1 MKKIKLGKKIQL
13 LEDFSASD
21 LSKPNQSVT
30 PAAKTK
36 PASITV
42 DKVVAQPTEAPEAP
56 IANVVSGE
64 EVRAEIIKDVDAIL
78 TNLEALSKSITEAVL
93 LEADEW
99 FGDEALF
106 ESVEVINEKE
116 EDSFLTKMF
125 AKFKSSKAYSTR
137 MGQYSGLKKKERG
150 AEVTKIELEGQFDA
164 KKDQLEAQIKDKIA
178 AKFKTQID
186 KVNQKD
192 ITPEAKKAIKEKIY
206 AKRDE
211 LEKASNKKIAEKIK
225 TKKEA
230 VTAKANQA
238 IKAAEAETK
247 KMIDDNPI
255 DDETYTNQWETYK
268 LSVDNNHE
276 VLLIDMKAEATM
288 DADDKDEDQIEKD
301 IKTAK
306 EQKEKQD
313 ARSKE
318 RAKILELKAKRIKE
332 KEAKEDAKLDDKQ
345 KAAKEKI
352 DKYIS
357 AQVSFEAGE
366 MKQEEFD
373 KVEKIS
379 ASTFKDREPSIS
391 DEDSKKLYDKL
402 VKDSKGKKEGGV
414 EGMTDA
420 ELDKKLETNKQKLED
435 AKKDDTNSP
444 FVIKKHEI
452 AVATGELRK
461 AQATEDPEK
470 IKQAQDKLDKLN
482 KESKEL
488 ADKEGLNSKKDES
501 VINEANDMSAKKL
514 SKYAGF
520 KEVEY
525 EGAVYSFTSKEL
537 GKMQFQAEPS
547 FKTIDGNL
555 RDDELNIEVDRS
567 MAKTAHAKVLGQIR
581 GYKNIIAFLK
591 GGGAEKYESG
601 SLKEIEK
608 YVRKFNFKSIS
619 ESKLHESLTIAQ
631 KFKALM

>member
-1 MKKIKLGKKIQL
+1 MKKIKLGKKIAL

-21 LSKPNQSVT
+21 LSKSSKPVT
-30 PAAKTK
+30 PAAKTQ
-36 PASITV
+36 PASIAV
-42 DKVVAQPTEAPEAP
+42 DKVISKPVENPETP
-56 IANVVSGE
+56 IANMVSGE

-78 TNLEALSKSITEAVL
+78 NNLDALSKQITEAAL
-93 LEADEW
+93 LEADVW
-99 FGDEALF
+99 FKDDSLLET
-106 ESVEVINEKE
+106 VEVINE
-116 EDSFLTKMF
+116 EDSFLAKIF
-125 AKFKSSKAYSTR
+125 AKFAATKAYSTR
-137 MGQYSGLKKKERG
+137 MGNYSALLKKERK
-150 AEVTKIELEGQFDA
+150 AEVTKIELGGQFDA
-164 KKDQLEAQIKDKIA
+164 KKVQVEAEMKDKIRD
-178 AKFKTQID
+178 KFKTQIN

-192 ITPEAKKAIKEKIY
+192 ITPEAKKAIKDKIY

-211 LEKASNKKIAEKIK
+211 LEKDTNKKIAEKIK
-225 TKKEA
+225 AKREAITTKA
-230 VTAKANQA
+230 GQA

-247 KMIDDNPI
+247 KMLDDNPI
-255 DDETYTNQWETYK
+255 DNEKLTNQWEEYK
-268 LSVDNNHE
+268 LSQDNDHE
-276 VLLIDMKAEATM
+276 IMLINLKAEANA

-306 EQKEKQD
+306 EQKKKQE
-313 ARSKE
+313 ARAAE
-318 RAKILELKAKRIKE
+318 RAKILELNAKKIKE
-332 KEAKEDAKLDDKQ
+332 KEAKEDASLDDKQ
-345 KAAKEKI
+345 KEAKEKI

-357 AQVSFEAGE
+357 AKVSFDAGE
-366 MKQEEFD
+366 IKQEEFD

-391 DEDSKKLYDKL
+391 DEDSEKLYDTL
-402 VKDSKGKKEGGV
+402 VKGSGEKKEDNN
-414 EGMTDA
+414 EETA
-420 ELDKKLETNKQKLED
+420 KLDKQIETNKQKLEA
-435 AKKDDTNSP
+435 AKKDDTNPPS
-444 FVIKKHEI
+444 VIKSFEK
-452 AVATGELRK
+452 AVAAGELRK
-461 AQATEDPEK
+461 AQASEDSEK
-470 IKQAQDKLDKLN
+470 IEQAQN
-482 KESKEL
+482 KVDELEKERKEL
-488 ADKEGLNSKKDES
+488 ADKEGSSSKKDES

-619 ESKLHESLTIAQ
+619 ESKLHESLTVAQ

>member
-21 LSKPNQSVT
+21 LSKPSQSVT

-56 IANVVSGE
+56 VANVVSGE

-78 TNLEALSKSITEAVL
+78 NNLDALSKQITEAVL
-93 LEADEW
+93 LEADVW
-99 FGDEALF
+99 FEDDALF
-106 ESVEVINEKE
+106 ESVEAINE

-125 AKFKSSKAYSTR
+125 AKFKASKAYSMR
-137 MGQYSGLKKKERG
+137 MGQYSGLKKKERA

-178 AKFKTQID
+178 AKIKTQIN
-186 KVNQKD
+186 KVNQKE
-192 ITPEAKKAIKEKIY
+192 ITPDAKKAIKDKIY

-211 LEKASNKKIAEKIK
+211 LEKDSNKKIAEKIK
-225 TKKEA
+225 AKKEA

-247 KMIDDNPI
+247 KMMDDNPI
-255 DDETYTNQWETYK
+255 DNEKYTNQWETYK
-268 LSVDNNHE
+268 LSVDNKHE
-276 VLLIDMKAEATM
+276 ILLIDMKAEATM
-288 DADDKDEDQIEKD
+288 DADDKDGDQIEKD

-306 EQKEKQD
+306 EQKKKQE
-313 ARSKE
+313 ARAAE
-318 RAKILELKAKRIKE
+318 RAKILELRAKKIKE
-332 KEAKEDAKLDDKQ
+332 KEAKEDASLDDKQ
-345 KAAKEKI
+345 KEAKEKI
-352 DKYIS
+352 AKYL
-357 AQVSFEAGE
+357 AAKAKFDAGE

-391 DEDSKKLYDKL
+391 DEDSKKIYDKL
-402 VKDSKGKKEGGV
+402 VKDSKGKKKETKT
-414 EGMTDA
+414 ETDPK
-420 ELDKKLETNKQKLED
+420 ELDAANKAVKD
-435 AKKDDTNSP
+435 AKAAYDEVKDGDD
-444 FVIKKHEI
+444 E
-452 AVATGELRK
+452 K
-461 AQATEDPEK
+461 A
-470 IKQAQDKLDKLN
+470 KLN
-482 KESKEL
+482 AEIKVLQTRQKRAKLKGDDDWEEVYQGFGDEIGKVMKKFRDLKES
-488 ADKEGLNSKKDES
+488 
-501 VINEANDMSAKKL
+501 VVNEANDMSVKKL

-520 KEVEY
+520 KEDEY
-525 EGAVYSFTSKEL
+525 ERVVYAFKSKEL

-547 FKTIDGNL
+547 FTTIDGNF
-555 RDDELNIEVDRS
+555 RDDELHIEVDRR
-567 MAKTAHAKVLGQIR
+567 MANIAHAKVLGQIR

-608 YVRKFNFKSIS
+608 YLKKFDFKSIS
-619 ESKLHESLTIAQ
+619 ESKLHESLTVAQ

>member
-42 DKVVAQPTEAPEAP
+42 DKVMAQPTEAPEAP

-78 TNLEALSKSITEAVL
+78 TNLEALSKSITEAIL

-99 FGDEALF
+99 FGDESLF
-106 ESVEVINEKE
+106 ESVEAINE

-125 AKFKSSKAYSTR
+125 AKFKAAKAYSTR
-137 MGQYSGLKKKERG
+137 MGQYSALKKKERG

-164 KKDQLEAQIKDKIA
+164 KKDELEAQIKDKLV

-192 ITPEAKKAIKEKIY
+192 ITPEAKKEIKDKIY

-211 LEKASNKKIAEKIK
+211 LFKASNKKIAEKIK

-255 DDETYTNQWETYK
+255 DNEKYTNQWETYK
-268 LSVDNNHE
+268 LSVDNSHE
-276 VLLIDMKAEATM
+276 ILLIDMKAEATM
-288 DADDKDEDQIEKD
+288 DADDKDEEQIEKD

-306 EQKEKQD
+306 EQKKKQD

-318 RAKILELKAKRIKE
+318 RAKILELQAKKIKE

-345 KAAKEKI
+345 KEAKEKI
-352 DKYIS
+352 DKYLA
-357 AQVSFEAGE
+357 AQAKFDAGE

-391 DEDSKKLYDKL
+391 DEDSKKLYDTY
-402 VKDSKGKKEGGV
+402 VKASKGKKE
-414 EGMTDA
+414 
-420 ELDKKLETNKQKLED
+420 D
-435 AKKDDTNSP
+435 AKPDQEKLDAANKAFSDAKAAYDEVKDGDDEKAKLQAE
-444 FVIKKHEI
+444 IK
-452 AVATGELRK
+452 V
-461 AQATEDPEK
+461 
-470 IKQAQDKLDKLN
+470 KQAQQQRAGIEGDGDLKQGLGDDIG
-482 KESKEL
+482 EL
-488 ADKEGLNSKKDES
+488 MKK
-501 VINEANDMSAKKL
+501 IQA
-514 SKYAGF
+514 
-520 KEVEY
+520 
-525 EGAVYSFTSKEL
+525 L
-537 GKMQFQAEPS
+537 G
-547 FKTIDGNL
+547 
-555 RDDELNIEVDRS
+555 
-567 MAKTAHAKVLGQIR
+567 
-581 GYKNIIAFLK
+581 
-591 GGGAEKYESG
+591 
-601 SLKEIEK
+601 
-608 YVRKFNFKSIS
+608 

>member
-1 MKKIKLGKKIQL
+1 M

-21 LSKPNQSVT
+21 LSKPSQSVT

-56 IANVVSGE
+56 VANVVSGE

-78 TNLEALSKSITEAVL
+78 NNLDALSKQITEAVL
-93 LEADEW
+93 LEADVW
-99 FGDEALF
+99 FEDDALF
-106 ESVEVINEKE
+106 ESVEAINE

-125 AKFKSSKAYSTR
+125 AKFKASKAYSMR
-137 MGQYSGLKKKERG
+137 MGQYSGLKKKERA

-178 AKFKTQID
+178 AKIKTQIN
-186 KVNQKD
+186 KVNQKE
-192 ITPEAKKAIKEKIY
+192 ITPDAKKAIKDKIY

-211 LEKASNKKIAEKIK
+211 LEKDSNKKIAEKIK
-225 TKKEA
+225 AKKEA

-255 DDETYTNQWETYK
+255 DNEKYTNQWETYK
-268 LSVDNNHE
+268 LSVDNKHE
-276 VLLIDMKAEATM
+276 ILLIDMKAEATM
-288 DADDKDEDQIEKD
+288 DADDKDGDQIEKD

-306 EQKEKQD
+306 EQKKKQE
-313 ARSKE
+313 ARAAE
-318 RAKILELKAKRIKE
+318 RAKILELRAKKIKE
-332 KEAKEDAKLDDKQ
+332 KEAKEDASLDDKQ
-345 KAAKEKI
+345 KEAKEKI
-352 DKYIS
+352 AKYL
-357 AQVSFEAGE
+357 AAKAKFDAGE

-391 DEDSKKLYDKL
+391 DEDSKKIYDKL
-402 VKDSKGKKEGGV
+402 VKDSKGKKKETKT
-414 EGMTDA
+414 ETDPK
-420 ELDKKLETNKQKLED
+420 ELDAANKAVKD
-435 AKKDDTNSP
+435 AKAAYDEVKDGDD
-444 FVIKKHEI
+444 E
-452 AVATGELRK
+452 K
-461 AQATEDPEK
+461 A
-470 IKQAQDKLDKLN
+470 KLN
-482 KESKEL
+482 AEIKVLQTRQKRAKLKGDDDWEEVYQGFGDEIGKVMKKFRDLKES
-488 ADKEGLNSKKDES
+488 
-501 VINEANDMSAKKL
+501 VVNEANDMSVKKL
-514 SKYAGF
+514 SKYTGF
-520 KEVEY
+520 KEDEY
-525 EGAVYSFTSKEL
+525 ERVVYAFKSKEL

-547 FKTIDGNL
+547 FTTIDGNF
-555 RDDELNIEVDRS
+555 RDDELHIEVDRR
-567 MAKTAHAKVLGQIR
+567 MANIAHAKVLGQIR

-608 YVRKFNFKSIS
+608 YLKKFDFKSIS
-619 ESKLHESLTIAQ
+619 ESKLHESLTVAQ

>member
-21 LSKPNQSVT
+21 LSKPSQSVT

-36 PASITV
+36 IASITV
-42 DKVVAQPTEAPEAP
+42 DKVVAQPTEAPKAP
-56 IANVVSGE
+56 VANVVSGE

-78 TNLEALSKSITEAVL
+78 NNLDALSKQITEAVL

-99 FGDEALF
+99 FEDGALF
-106 ESVEVINEKE
+106 ESTEAINE

-125 AKFKSSKAYSTR
+125 AKFKATKAYSTR
-137 MGQYSGLKKKERG
+137 MGQYSALKKKERG

-178 AKFKTQID
+178 AKIKTQID

-192 ITPEAKKAIKEKIY
+192 ITPEAKKEIKDKIY

-211 LEKASNKKIAEKIK
+211 LLKGSNKKIAEKIK

-230 VTAKANQA
+230 VTAKAKQA
-238 IKAAEAETK
+238 ITAAEAETK

-255 DDETYTNQWETYK
+255 DNEKYTNLWDTYK
-268 LSVDNNHE
+268 LDVDNRHE
-276 VLLIDMKAEATM
+276 LLLIDMKAEATM

-301 IKTAK
+301 IKTAD
-306 EQKEKQD
+306 EQKKKQE
-313 ARSKE
+313 ARAAE
-318 RAKILELKAKRIKE
+318 RAKILELSAKRIKE
-332 KEAKEDAKLDDKQ
+332 KEAKEDASLDDKQ
-345 KAAKEKI
+345 KEAKEKI

-357 AQVSFEAGE
+357 AQVSFDAGE

-379 ASTFKDREPSIS
+379 ASTFKDRAPGIS
-391 DEDSKKLYDKL
+391 DEDAEKLYDKL
-402 VKDSKGKKEGGV
+402 VNKSSKGKKEGGV
-414 EGMTDA
+414 DGLTDA

-435 AKKDDTNSP
+435 AKKDKTNSP
-444 FVIKKHEI
+444 FVIKKFEI

-461 AQATEDPEK
+461 AQASEDSEK
-470 IKQAQDKLDKLN
+470 IEQAQNKLDKFE

-488 ADKEGLNSKKDES
+488 ADKEGLSSKKDES
-501 VINEANDMSAKKL
+501 V
-514 SKYAGF
+514 
-520 KEVEY
+520 V
-525 EGAVYSFTSKEL
+525 
-537 GKMQFQAEPS
+537 
-547 FKTIDGNL
+547 
-555 RDDELNIEVDRS
+555 
-567 MAKTAHAKVLGQIR
+567 
-581 GYKNIIAFLK
+581 
-591 GGGAEKYESG
+591 
-601 SLKEIEK
+601 
-608 YVRKFNFKSIS
+608 
-619 ESKLHESLTIAQ
+619 HESMTIAQ

>member
-21 LSKPNQSVT
+21 LSKPSQSVT

-56 IANVVSGE
+56 VANVVSGE

-78 TNLEALSKSITEAVL
+78 NNLDALSKQITEAVL

-99 FGDEALF
+99 FEDDALF
-106 ESVEVINEKE
+106 ESTEAINE

-125 AKFKSSKAYSTR
+125 AKFKATKAYSTR
-137 MGQYSGLKKKERG
+137 MGQYSALKKKERG

-178 AKFKTQID
+178 AKIKTQID

-192 ITPEAKKAIKEKIY
+192 ITPEAKKEIKDKIY

-211 LEKASNKKIAEKIK
+211 LLKGSNKKIAEKIK

-230 VTAKANQA
+230 VTAKAKQA
-238 IKAAEAETK
+238 ITAAEAETK

-255 DDETYTNQWETYK
+255 DNEKYTNLWDAYK
-268 LSVDNNHE
+268 LDVDNRHE
-276 VLLIDMKAEATM
+276 LLLIDMKAEATM

-301 IKTAK
+301 IKTAD
-306 EQKEKQD
+306 EQKKKQE
-313 ARSKE
+313 ARAAE
-318 RAKILELKAKRIKE
+318 RAKILELRAKKIKE

-345 KAAKEKI
+345 KEAKEKI

-357 AQVSFEAGE
+357 AQVSFDAGE

-379 ASTFKDREPSIS
+379 ASTFKDRAPGIS
-391 DEDSKKLYDKL
+391 DEDAEKLYDKL
-402 VKDSKGKKEGGV
+402 VNKSSKGKKEGGV
-414 EGMTDA
+414 DGLTDA

-435 AKKDDTNSP
+435 AKKDKTNSP
-444 FVIKKHEI
+444 FVIKKFEI

-461 AQATEDPEK
+461 AQASEDSEK
-470 IKQAQDKLDKLN
+470 IEQAQNKLDKFK

-488 ADKEGLNSKKDES
+488 ADKEGLSSKKDES
-501 VINEANDMSAKKL
+501 VVNEANDMSVKKL
-514 SKYAGF
+514 SKYTGF
-520 KEVEY
+520 KEDEY
-525 EGAVYSFTSKEL
+525 ERVVYAFKSKEL

-547 FKTIDGNL
+547 FTTIDGNF
-555 RDDELNIEVDRS
+555 RDDELHIEVDRR
-567 MAKTAHAKVLGQIR
+567 MANIAHAKVLGQIR

-608 YVRKFNFKSIS
+608 YLKKFDFKSIS
-619 ESKLHESLTIAQ
+619 ESKLHESMTVAQ

>member
-21 LSKPNQSVT
+21 LSKPSQSVT

-56 IANVVSGE
+56 VANVVSGE

-78 TNLEALSKSITEAVL
+78 NNLDALSKQITEAVL

-99 FGDEALF
+99 FEDDALF
-106 ESVEVINEKE
+106 ESTEAINE

-125 AKFKSSKAYSTR
+125 AKFKATKAYSTR
-137 MGQYSGLKKKERG
+137 MGQYSALKKKERG

-178 AKFKTQID
+178 AKIKTQIE

-192 ITPEAKKAIKEKIY
+192 ITPEAKKEIKDKIY

-211 LEKASNKKIAEKIK
+211 LLKGSNKKIAEKIK

-230 VTAKANQA
+230 VTAKAKQA
-238 IKAAEAETK
+238 ITAAEAETK

-255 DDETYTNQWETYK
+255 DNEKYTNLWDAYK
-268 LSVDNNHE
+268 LDVDNRHE
-276 VLLIDMKAEATM
+276 LLLIDMKAEATM

-301 IKTAK
+301 IKTAD
-306 EQKEKQD
+306 EQKKKQE
-313 ARSKE
+313 ARAAE
-318 RAKILELKAKRIKE
+318 RAKILELRAKKIKE

-345 KAAKEKI
+345 KEAKEKI

-357 AQVSFEAGE
+357 AQVSFDAGE

-379 ASTFKDREPSIS
+379 ASTFKDRAPGIS
-391 DEDSKKLYDKL
+391 DEDAEKLYDKL
-402 VKDSKGKKEGGV
+402 VNKSSKGKKEGGV
-414 EGMTDA
+414 DGLTDA

-435 AKKDDTNSP
+435 AKKDKTNSP
-444 FVIKKHEI
+444 FVIKKFEI

-461 AQATEDPEK
+461 AQASEDSEK
-470 IKQAQDKLDKLN
+470 IEQAQNKLDKFK

-488 ADKEGLNSKKDES
+488 ADKEGLSSKKDES
-501 VINEANDMSAKKL
+501 VVNEANDMSVKKL
-514 SKYAGF
+514 SKYTGF
-520 KEVEY
+520 KEDEY
-525 EGAVYSFTSKEL
+525 ERVVYAFKSKEL

-547 FKTIDGNL
+547 FTTIDGNF
-555 RDDELNIEVDRS
+555 RDDELNIEVDRRT
-567 MAKTAHAKVLGQIR
+567 ANIAHAKVLGQIR

-608 YVRKFNFKSIS
+608 YLKKFDFKSIS
-619 ESKLHESLTIAQ
+619 ESKLHESMTVAQ

>member
-21 LSKPNQSVT
+21 LSKPSQSVT

-56 IANVVSGE
+56 VANVVSGE

-78 TNLEALSKSITEAVL
+78 NNLDALSKQITEAVL
-93 LEADEW
+93 LEADTW
-99 FGDEALF
+99 FGDKALF
-106 ESVEVINEKE
+106 ESVEAINE

-125 AKFKSSKAYSTR
+125 AKFKASKAYSMR
-137 MGQYSGLKKKERG
+137 MGQYSGLKKKERA

-178 AKFKTQID
+178 AKIKTQIN
-186 KVNQKD
+186 KVNQKE
-192 ITPEAKKAIKEKIY
+192 ITPDAKKAIKDKIY

-211 LEKASNKKIAEKIK
+211 LEKDSNKKIAEKIK
-225 TKKEA
+225 AKKEA

-247 KMIDDNPI
+247 KMMDDNPI
-255 DDETYTNQWETYK
+255 DNEKYTNQWETYK
-268 LSVDNNHE
+268 LSVDNKHE
-276 VLLIDMKAEATM
+276 ILLIDMKAEATM
-288 DADDKDEDQIEKD
+288 DADDKDGDQIEKD

-306 EQKEKQD
+306 EQKKKQE
-313 ARSKE
+313 ARAAE
-318 RAKILELKAKRIKE
+318 RAKILELRAKKIKE
-332 KEAKEDAKLDDKQ
+332 KEAKEDASLDDKQ
-345 KAAKEKI
+345 KEAKEKI
-352 DKYIS
+352 AKYL
-357 AQVSFEAGE
+357 AAKAKFDAGE

-391 DEDSKKLYDKL
+391 DEDSKKIYDKL
-402 VKDSKGKKEGGV
+402 VKDSKGKKKETKT
-414 EGMTDA
+414 ETDPK
-420 ELDKKLETNKQKLED
+420 ELDAANKAVKD
-435 AKKDDTNSP
+435 AKAAYDEVKDGDD
-444 FVIKKHEI
+444 E
-452 AVATGELRK
+452 K
-461 AQATEDPEK
+461 A
-470 IKQAQDKLDKLN
+470 KLN
-482 KESKEL
+482 AEIKVLQTRQKRAKLKGDDDWEEVYQGFGDEIGKVMKKFRDLKES
-488 ADKEGLNSKKDES
+488 
-501 VINEANDMSAKKL
+501 VVNEANDMSVKKL

-520 KEVEY
+520 KEDEY
-525 EGAVYSFTSKEL
+525 ERVVYAFKSKEL

-547 FKTIDGNL
+547 FTTIDGNF
-555 RDDELNIEVDRS
+555 RDDELHIEVDRR
-567 MAKTAHAKVLGQIR
+567 MANIAHAKVLGQIR

-608 YVRKFNFKSIS
+608 YLKKFDFKSIS
-619 ESKLHESLTIAQ
+619 ESKLHESLTVAQ

>member
-21 LSKPNQSVT
+21 LSKPSQSVT

-56 IANVVSGE
+56 VANVVSGE

-78 TNLEALSKSITEAVL
+78 NNLDALSKQITEAVL
-93 LEADEW
+93 LEADVW
-99 FGDEALF
+99 FEDDALF
-106 ESVEVINEKE
+106 ESVEAINE

-125 AKFKSSKAYSTR
+125 AKFKASKAYSMR
-137 MGQYSGLKKKERG
+137 MGQYSGLKKKERA

-178 AKFKTQID
+178 TKIKTQIN
-186 KVNQKD
+186 KVNQKE
-192 ITPEAKKAIKEKIY
+192 ITPDAKKAIKDKIY

-211 LEKASNKKIAEKIK
+211 LEKDSNKKIAEKIK
-225 TKKEA
+225 AKKEA

-247 KMIDDNPI
+247 KMMDDNPI
-255 DDETYTNQWETYK
+255 DNEKYTNQWETYK
-268 LSVDNNHE
+268 LSVDNKHE
-276 VLLIDMKAEATM
+276 ILLIDMKAEATM
-288 DADDKDEDQIEKD
+288 DADDKDGDQIEKD

-306 EQKEKQD
+306 EQKKKQE
-313 ARSKE
+313 ARAAE
-318 RAKILELKAKRIKE
+318 RAKILELRAKKIKE
-332 KEAKEDAKLDDKQ
+332 KEAKEDASLDDKQ
-345 KAAKEKI
+345 KEAKEKI
-352 DKYIS
+352 AKYL
-357 AQVSFEAGE
+357 AAKAKFDAGE

-391 DEDSKKLYDKL
+391 DEDSKKIYDKL
-402 VKDSKGKKEGGV
+402 VKDSKGKKKETKT
-414 EGMTDA
+414 ETDPK
-420 ELDKKLETNKQKLED
+420 ELDAANKAVKD
-435 AKKDDTNSP
+435 AKAAYDEVKDGDD
-444 FVIKKHEI
+444 E
-452 AVATGELRK
+452 K
-461 AQATEDPEK
+461 A
-470 IKQAQDKLDKLN
+470 KLN
-482 KESKEL
+482 AEIKVLQTRQKRAKLKGDDDWEEVYQGFGDEIGKVMKKFRDLKES
-488 ADKEGLNSKKDES
+488 
-501 VINEANDMSAKKL
+501 VVNEANDMSVKKL

-520 KEVEY
+520 KEDEY
-525 EGAVYSFTSKEL
+525 ERVVYAFKSKEL

-547 FKTIDGNL
+547 FTTIDGNF
-555 RDDELNIEVDRS
+555 RDDELHIEVDRR
-567 MAKTAHAKVLGQIR
+567 MANIAHAKVLGQIR

-608 YVRKFNFKSIS
+608 YLKKFDFKSIS
-619 ESKLHESLTIAQ
+619 ESKLHESLTVAQ

>member
-21 LSKPNQSVT
+21 LSKPSQSVT

-56 IANVVSGE
+56 VANVVSGE

-78 TNLEALSKSITEAVL
+78 NNLDALSKQITEAVL

-99 FGDEALF
+99 FEDDALF
-106 ESVEVINEKE
+106 ESTEAINE

-125 AKFKSSKAYSTR
+125 AKFKATKAYSTR
-137 MGQYSGLKKKERG
+137 MGQYSALKKKERG

-178 AKFKTQID
+178 AKIKTQID
-186 KVNQKD
+186 KFNQKD
-192 ITPEAKKAIKEKIY
+192 ITPEAKKEIKDKIY

-211 LEKASNKKIAEKIK
+211 LLKGSNKKIAEKIK

-230 VTAKANQA
+230 VTAKAKQA
-238 IKAAEAETK
+238 ITAAEAETK

-255 DDETYTNQWETYK
+255 DNEKYTNLWDAYK
-268 LSVDNNHE
+268 LDVDNRHE
-276 VLLIDMKAEATM
+276 LLLIDMKAEATM

-301 IKTAK
+301 IKTAD
-306 EQKEKQD
+306 EQKKKQE
-313 ARSKE
+313 ARAAE
-318 RAKILELKAKRIKE
+318 RAKILELRAKKIKE

-345 KAAKEKI
+345 KEAKEKI

-357 AQVSFEAGE
+357 AQVSFDAGE

-379 ASTFKDREPSIS
+379 ASTFKDRAPGIS
-391 DEDSKKLYDKL
+391 DEDAEKLYDKL
-402 VKDSKGKKEGGV
+402 VNKSSKGKKEGGV
-414 EGMTDA
+414 DGLTDA

-435 AKKDDTNSP
+435 AKKDNTNSP
-444 FVIKKHEI
+444 FVIKKFEI

-461 AQATEDPEK
+461 AQASEDSEK
-470 IKQAQDKLDKLN
+470 IEQAQNKLDKFK

-488 ADKEGLNSKKDES
+488 ADKEGLSSKKDES
-501 VINEANDMSAKKL
+501 VVNEANDMSVKKL
-514 SKYAGF
+514 SKYTGF
-520 KEVEY
+520 KEDEY
-525 EGAVYSFTSKEL
+525 ERVVYAFKSKEL

-547 FKTIDGNL
+547 FTTIDGNF
-555 RDDELNIEVDRS
+555 RDDELHIEVDRR
-567 MAKTAHAKVLGQIR
+567 MANIAHAKVLGQIR

-608 YVRKFNFKSIS
+608 YLKKFDFKSIS
-619 ESKLHESLTIAQ
+619 ESKLHESMTVAQ

>member
-21 LSKPNQSVT
+21 LSKPSQSVT

-56 IANVVSGE
+56 IANVTSGE

-78 TNLEALSKSITEAVL
+78 NNLDALSKQITEAVL
-93 LEADEW
+93 LEADTW

-106 ESVEVINEKE
+106 ESVEAINE

-125 AKFKSSKAYSTR
+125 AKFAAAKAYSTR
-137 MGQYSGLKKKERG
+137 MGQYSALKKKERG

-211 LEKASNKKIAEKIK
+211 LEKDSNKKIAEKIK

-247 KMIDDNPI
+247 KMIDENPI
-255 DDETYTNQWETYK
+255 DNEKYTNQWETYK
-268 LSVDNNHE
+268 LSVDNSHE
-276 VLLIDMKAEATM
+276 ILLIDMKAEAAM
-288 DADDKDEDQIEKD
+288 DADDKDEEQIEKD

-306 EQKEKQD
+306 EQKKKQE
-313 ARSKE
+313 ALAAE
-318 RAKILELKAKRIKE
+318 RAKELDIKAKELKT
-332 KEAKEDAKLDDKQ
+332 KEAEEDAKLDDKQ
-345 KAAKEKI
+345 KEAKEKI
-352 DKYIS
+352 DKYLA
-357 AQVSFEAGE
+357 AQAKFDAGE
-366 MKQEEFD
+366 MEQEEFD
-373 KVEKIS
+373 KVKKIS

-391 DEDSKKLYDKL
+391 DEDSEKLYDKL
-402 VKDSKGKKEGGV
+402 VKGSGEKKEDTNT
-414 EGMTDA
+414 EPDPKELEKANKKIEAADA
-420 ELDKKLETNKQKLED
+420 ELAKEAEMQKNGDVNTYKLSGKMSAQMKKAEALKNKAELEGDSEEATAQQQMADTLRDDLKAQLKKEEERE
-435 AKKDDTNSP
+435 AKKD
-444 FVIKKHEI
+444 
-452 AVATGELRK
+452 
-461 AQATEDPEK
+461 
-470 IKQAQDKLDKLN
+470 
-482 KESKEL
+482 
-488 ADKEGLNSKKDES
+488 
-501 VINEANDMSAKKL
+501 
-514 SKYAGF
+514 
-520 KEVEY
+520 
-525 EGAVYSFTSKEL
+525 
-537 GKMQFQAEPS
+537 
-547 FKTIDGNL
+547 
-555 RDDELNIEVDRS
+555 
-567 MAKTAHAKVLGQIR
+567 
-581 GYKNIIAFLK
+581 
-591 GGGAEKYESG
+591 
-601 SLKEIEK
+601 
-608 YVRKFNFKSIS
+608 
-619 ESKLHESLTIAQ
+619 ESKLHESLTVAQ

>member
-21 LSKPNQSVT
+21 LSKPSQSVT

-56 IANVVSGE
+56 VANVVSGE

-78 TNLEALSKSITEAVL
+78 NNLDALSKQITEAVL

-99 FGDEALF
+99 FEDDALF
-106 ESVEVINEKE
+106 ESTEAINE

-125 AKFKSSKAYSTR
+125 AKFKATQAYSTR
-137 MGQYSGLKKKERG
+137 MGQYSALKKKERG

-178 AKFKTQID
+178 AKIKTQID

-192 ITPEAKKAIKEKIY
+192 ITPEAKKEIKDKIY

-211 LEKASNKKIAEKIK
+211 LLKGSNKKIAEKIK

-230 VTAKANQA
+230 VTAKAKQA
-238 IKAAEAETK
+238 ITAAEAETK

-255 DDETYTNQWETYK
+255 DNEKYTNLWDAYK
-268 LSVDNNHE
+268 LDVDNRHE
-276 VLLIDMKAEATM
+276 LLLIDMKAEATM

-301 IKTAK
+301 IKTAD
-306 EQKEKQD
+306 EQKKKQE
-313 ARSKE
+313 ARAAE
-318 RAKILELKAKRIKE
+318 RAKILELRAKKIKE

-345 KAAKEKI
+345 KEAKEKI

-357 AQVSFEAGE
+357 AQVSFDAGE

-379 ASTFKDREPSIS
+379 ASTFKDRAPGIS
-391 DEDSKKLYDKL
+391 DEDAEKLYDKL
-402 VKDSKGKKEGGV
+402 VNKSSKGKKEGGV
-414 EGMTDA
+414 DGLTDA

-435 AKKDDTNSP
+435 AKKDKTNSP
-444 FVIKKHEI
+444 FVIKKFEI

-461 AQATEDPEK
+461 AQASEDSEK
-470 IKQAQDKLDKLN
+470 IEQAQNKLDKFK

-488 ADKEGLNSKKDES
+488 ADKEGLSSKKDES
-501 VINEANDMSAKKL
+501 VVNEANDMSVKKL
-514 SKYAGF
+514 SKYTGF
-520 KEVEY
+520 KEDEY
-525 EGAVYSFTSKEL
+525 ERVVYAFKSKEL

-547 FKTIDGNL
+547 FTTIDGNF
-555 RDDELNIEVDRS
+555 RDDELHIEVDRR
-567 MAKTAHAKVLGQIR
+567 MANIAHAKVLGQIR

-608 YVRKFNFKSIS
+608 YLKKFDFKSIS
-619 ESKLHESLTIAQ
+619 ESKLHESMTVAQ